1 MTWEDKTQ
9 LVTLLNQGRSVEA
22 MEFYLQHEVW
32 HPWNDVQALS
42 MFANGISLAKP
53 QTLKHFEDKLREIQ
67 LTYPEVYSNLDF
79 RASLRLVILQDC
91 WDLGITTYPEINLTC
106 GIMPHVWHLKDEFG
120 LDVAFIKVP
129 SFGTIERRQVSYLT
143 QDVHPITLTRE
154 ELYFKY
160 SKDAT
165 IHDFLALQDFTR
177 RVSISNV

>member
-1 MTWEDKTQ
+1 M
-9 LVTLLNQGRSVEA
+9 
-22 MEFYLQHEVW
+22 
-32 HPWNDVQALS
+32 
-42 MFANGISLAKP
+42 
-53 QTLKHFEDKLREIQ
+53 
-67 LTYPEVYSNLDF
+67 
-79 RASLRLVILQDC
+79 
-91 WDLGITTYPEINLTC
+91 
-106 GIMPHVWHLKDEFG
+106 WHLKDEFD

-143 QDVHPITLTRE
+143 QDVHPITLTCE